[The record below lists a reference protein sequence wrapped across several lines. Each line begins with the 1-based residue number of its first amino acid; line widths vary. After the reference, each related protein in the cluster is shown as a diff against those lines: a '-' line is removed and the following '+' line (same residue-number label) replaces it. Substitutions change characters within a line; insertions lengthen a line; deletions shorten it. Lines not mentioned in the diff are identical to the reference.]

1 MEPDNRAVAT
11 LLDDSKSAI
20 LNVMHDYWIT
30 IGLVAAVAFC
40 AGAEFSARSQT
51 WSKRLRS
58 QPRTGSLLL
67 LAGISFVVLTLLL
80 QLRQGDPHD
89 AWVQASASVAVV
101 LASLGGGLLA
111 LAAWRAKHPGKVDA
125 HH

>member
-1 MEPDNRAVAT
+1 MQD
-11 LLDDSKSAI
+11 
-20 LNVMHDYWIT
+20 HWIA
-30 IGLVAAVAFC
+30 IGLVAVVSFG
-40 AGAEFSARSQT
+40 AGAELSARSQT

-67 LAGISFVVLTLLL
+67 LAGSAFMALTLLL

-89 AWVQASASVAVV
+89 AWVQVFASVAVA

-111 LAAWRAKHPGKVDA
+111 LGAWRAKHPGKADA
-125 HH
+125 HQ